1 MKKYGQEPGD
11 LSSYKSVFS
20 PVKGAGWGETSP
32 RLLLSPSNCCGIDS
46 TPRALRSSPYSNFYS
61 CCKVKNKRGWNLYGS
76 FEFWRVMTKSYKAWA
91 HRNDWEK
98 FSEGWFQEKPFVFLW
113 VFFYEYSLGNTGFIP
128 YRDTYFSMKWLS
140 PQWTV
145 WINPNNFIV

>member
-113 VFFYEYSLGNTGFIP
+113 VFSMNILWEIQGLSLTETHTF
-128 YRDTYFSMKWLS
+128 
-140 PQWTV
+140 QWSDCLH
-145 WINPNNFIV
+145 NEQSE